1 MLKCWHKDTIFIAF
15 LLTLHPKSYSKMKKV
30 VATMALLLMS
40 IGCFALTKTK
50 ESMVTYHKI
59 QVEDCNVFYREAGSP
74 EKPAQ
79 R

>member
-1 MLKCWHKDTIFIAF
+1 
-15 LLTLHPKSYSKMKKV
+15 
-30 VATMALLLMS
+30 MALLLMS

-50 ESMVTYHKI
+50 ESMVTCHKI

-79 R
+79 RRDSFRAQRSLCLRELSHGDCPSDEGVSGQRN

>member
-1 MLKCWHKDTIFIAF
+1 MLAQRYIFYCIFINFAPEKLF
-15 LLTLHPKSYSKMKKV
+15 KMKKV
-30 VATMALLLMS
+30 VATMALLLMT